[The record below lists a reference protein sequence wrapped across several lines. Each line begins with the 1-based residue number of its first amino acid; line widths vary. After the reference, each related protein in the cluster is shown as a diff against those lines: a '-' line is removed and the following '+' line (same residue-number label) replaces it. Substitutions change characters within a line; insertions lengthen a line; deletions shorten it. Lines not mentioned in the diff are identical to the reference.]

1 MPDESGNYNI
11 LTGLKRELNYISVS
25 IGGFFLLLAIVALI
39 RFLGNRLLPVVM
51 PAYRWR
57 TIAVGWVGGLTGS
70 LVDNALWQFGPQIV
84 EINLLAAFIG
94 ATLFVLALGLFP
106 FIKILFGKTD

>member
-1 MPDESGNYNI
+1 M
-11 LTGLKRELNYISVS
+11 
-25 IGGFFLLLAIVALI
+25 
-39 RFLGNRLLPVVM
+39 
-51 PAYRWR
+51 
-57 TIAVGWVGGLTGS
+57 GWVGGLTGS